1 MTPSQPQSTQSAMPM
16 PSEPQSTQ
24 NSGAPMPSQPEPS
37 IHPTMQPPVQSTQSP
52 MPQPSEPQQQP
63 QPEPSSPNQPEPSQP
78 ASSQPPMPQMHATF
92 YIEFGIYDDIDSI
105 HSVELERE
113 LNENYAG
120 IWIVDPAVV
129 YDAHGAAV
137 GVTFNAEVDISGRL
151 SPGFPMGS
159 IILDKVAELLTEEDG
174 QKNGNGNGGGNGPD
188 NVLAASNAHIIESKR
203 VFGIDYDY
211 YPVVIVCAAIGVT
224 IVFAAKFY
232 LKQFGK
238 KEYEPLLG

>member
-1 MTPSQPQSTQSAMPM
+1 MGSAMPM

-24 NSGAPMPSQPEPS
+24 YSAAPMPSQPEPS
-37 IHPTMQPPVQSTQSP
+37 IHPTMQPPVQSTQSTQSSI
-52 MPQPSEPQQQP
+52 PQPSEPQQQP

-78 ASSQPPMPQMHATF
+78 ASTQPPMPQMHATF

-113 LNENYAG
+113 LNEKYAG

-129 YDAHGAAV
+129 YDADGAAV
-137 GVTFNAEVDISGRL
+137 GMTFNAEVDISGRL

-174 QKNGNGNGGGNGPD
+174 NKNGGGNGPD
-188 NVLAASNAHIIESKR
+188 NVLAASNARIIESKR
-203 VFGIDYDY
+203 VFEIDNGY
-211 YPVVIVCAAIGVT
+211 YPVAIVCAAIGVT